1 MVDIFW
7 NFYTYVSIKITN
19 ILESFIINT
28 EAVRI
33 NITQGCEHISE
44 REMETSNGRINL

>member
-1 MVDIFW
+1 MVAVFW

-19 ILESFIINT
+19 IFESFIINT

-33 NITQGCEHISE
+33 NIRQGCEHTSE
-44 REMETSNGRINL
+44 KEMDTSNGRISL